1 MAKVE
6 VKPGESL
13 DQALRRFKRKIEQE
27 GLMKELRALR
37 HYEKPSEVRRRKLL
51 KKLRK
56 RRRQQ
61 EKK

>member
-6 VKPGESL
+6 VRPGESL

-27 GLMKELRALR
+27 GLMKEIRAIK

-51 KKLRK
+51 KKK
-56 RRRQQ
+56 RR
-61 EKK
+61 K